1 MYRTTVGFVCVMLA
15 LVAAS
20 VASAEVYRW
29 VDKNGKVNYSDNPP
43 PDANIEQRKLN
54 DNKMGA
60 DKLSFETR
68 RAMETF
74 PVTLY
79 TNPDCKE
86 FCDKARALLA
96 ARKVP
101 YSENSV
107 VTQDQID
114 ALLKLTGNKEPR
126 VPVLTVG
133 RKTIDGLE
141 PNSWNAALDSAG
153 YPK

>member
-1 MYRTTVGFVCVMLA
+1 MYQTTVRIVCVMLTLA
-15 LVAAS
+15 AAS
-20 VASAEVYRW
+20 TAYAEVYRW

-86 FCDKARALLA
+86 FCDKARSLLA

-101 YSENSV
+101 YTESSV

-114 ALLKLTGNKEPR
+114 VLLKLTGSKEPR

-133 RKTIDGLE
+133 RKMIDGLE
-141 PNSWNAALDSAG
+141 PVSWNAALDSAG